1 MAALDNI
8 IFFVWYC
15 NIIIIMII
23 MNVSQLKKTSK
34 TIMDDHKDLSFVRIE
49 MGEVTRHPTCNKSST
64 VVQGD

>member
-15 NIIIIMII
+15 NIIIIII
-23 MNVSQLKKTSK
+23 MNVYQLKKTSK

-64 VVQGD
+64 VVKGD